1 MQWFYNQKIGVKL
14 QSSFIL
20 MAAIA
25 AIIGWIGTA
34 NLRQAD
40 KSSTE
45 LYEQATLPREP
56 GMFAWISTQML
67 DALEAGRFASVP
79 PR

>member
-1 MQWFYNQKIGVKL
+1 MYAAWAVYVFIG
-14 QSSFIL
+14 
-20 MAAIA
+20 
-25 AIIGWIGTA
+25 
-34 NLRQAD
+34 
-40 KSSTE
+40 
-45 LYEQATLPREP
+45 YEQATLPREP